1 MGKEGSIIKR
11 TSDIIISL
19 IVLLITSPVLLLA
32 IAAIRIESSGPAIF
46 VQLRA
51 GKNGKP
57 FKMFKLRGMVENA
70 LEIGPNLT
78 QVNDP
83 RLTKTGK
90 LFRRLSIDEIPQ
102 FINVLFGSMSIVG
115 PRPEILDITN
125 NYSKEQKKV
134 FQFTPGITGFSQI
147 NGRQMLTPEERTRM
161 EVEYYRNATFIS
173 DLLILLKT
181 PLVVLTNEG
190 NV

>member
-19 IVLLITSPVLLLA
+19 FVLLITSPVLLLA
-32 IAAIRIESSGPAIF
+32 IAAIRIESMGPAIF

-83 RLTKTGK
+83 RLTKMGK
-90 LFRRLSIDEIPQ
+90 FLRRLSIDEIPQ

-115 PRPEILDITN
+115 PRPEILDITD
-125 NYSKEQKKV
+125 NYTEEQKKV

-147 NGRQMLTPEERTRM
+147 NGRQMLTPEERIRM
-161 EVEYYRNATFIS
+161 EVEYYQSATFIS

-181 PLVVLTNEG
+181 PLVILTNEG

>member
-11 TSDIIISL
+11 ISDIIISL
-19 IVLLITSPVLLLA
+19 FVLIVTSPVLLLA
-32 IAAIRIESSGPAIF
+32 IIVIRIESPGQAIF

-57 FKMFKLRGMVENA
+57 FKMYKLRGMVENA

-78 QVNDP
+78 QINDP

-90 LFRRLSIDEIPQ
+90 FFRRFSIDELPQ
-102 FINVLFGSMSIVG
+102 FFNVLNGTMSIVG

-125 NYSKEQKKV
+125 NYSEEQKKV

-147 NGRQMLTPEERTRM
+147 NGRQMLTPEQRTQM
-161 EVEYYRNATFIS
+161 EVEYYRKATFIS
-173 DLLILLKT
+173 DFLILLKT
-181 PLVVLTNEG
+181 PLVIITNQG

>member
-19 IVLLITSPVLLLA
+19 FVLLVTSPVLLLA
-32 IAAIRIESSGPAIF
+32 MAVIRIESPGSAIF

-51 GKNGKP
+51 GKNGNP

-90 LFRRLSIDEIPQ
+90 FLRRLSIDEIPQ
-102 FINVLFGSMSIVG
+102 FINVLFGTMSIVG

-125 NYSKEQKKV
+125 NYTEEQKKV

-147 NGRQMLTPEERTRM
+147 NGRQMLTPEQRTRM

-181 PLVVLTNEG
+181 PFVILTNEG

>member
-90 LFRRLSIDEIPQ
+90 LLRRLSIDEIPQ

-125 NYSKEQKKV
+125 NYTEEQKKV

-161 EVEYYRNATFIS
+161 EVEYYDKATFIS

-181 PLVVLTNEG
+181 PFVILTNEG
-190 NV
+190 NI

>member
-1 MGKEGSIIKR
+1 MGREGSIIKR
-11 TSDIIISL
+11 ISDIIISL
-19 IVLLITSPVLLLA
+19 FVLIVTSPVLLLA
-32 IAAIRIESSGPAIF
+32 IIAIRIESPGQAIF
-46 VQLRA
+46 IQLRA

-57 FKMFKLRGMVENA
+57 FKMYKLRGMVKNA

-90 LFRRLSIDEIPQ
+90 FLRRLSIDEIPQ

-115 PRPEILDITN
+115 PRPEILDITD
-125 NYSKEQKKV
+125 NYSEEQKKV
-134 FQFTPGITGFSQI
+134 FKFTPGITGFSQI
-147 NGRQMLTPEERTRM
+147 NGRQMLTPEQRTQM
-161 EVEYYRNATFIS
+161 EVEYYRKATFIS
-173 DLLILLKT
+173 DFLILLKT
-181 PLVVLTNEG
+181 PLVILTNQG

>member
-19 IVLLITSPVLLLA
+19 FVLLITSPVLLLA
-32 IAAIRIESSGPAIF
+32 IAAIRIESMGPAIF

-83 RLTKTGK
+83 RLTKMGK
-90 LFRRLSIDEIPQ
+90 FLRRLSIDEIPQ

-115 PRPEILDITN
+115 PRPEILDITD
-125 NYSKEQKKV
+125 NYTEEQKKV

-147 NGRQMLTPEERTRM
+147 NGRQMLTPEERIRM
-161 EVEYYRNATFIS
+161 EVEYYQSATFIS
-173 DLLILLKT
+173 DLLMLLIT
-181 PLVVLTNEG
+181 PLVILTNEG

>member
-1 MGKEGSIIKR
+1 MGREGSIIKR
-11 TSDIIISL
+11 ISDIIISL
-19 IVLLITSPVLLLA
+19 FVLIVTSPVLLLA
-32 IAAIRIESSGPAIF
+32 IIAIRIESPGQAIF
-46 VQLRA
+46 IQLRA

-57 FKMFKLRGMVENA
+57 FKMYKLRGMVKNA

-90 LFRRLSIDEIPQ
+90 FLRRLSIDEIPQ

-115 PRPEILDITN
+115 PRPEILDITD
-125 NYSKEQKKV
+125 NYSEEQKKV

-147 NGRQMLTPEERTRM
+147 NGRQMLTPEQRTQM
-161 EVEYYRNATFIS
+161 EVEYYRKATFIS
-173 DLLILLKT
+173 DFLILLKT
-181 PLVVLTNEG
+181 PLVILTNQG

>member
-19 IVLLITSPVLLLA
+19 FVLLITSPVILLA
-32 IAAIRIESSGPAIF
+32 IAAIRIESTGSAIF

-78 QVNDP
+78 QANDP

-90 LFRRLSIDEIPQ
+90 LFRRMSIDEIPQ

-125 NYSKEQKKV
+125 NYTEEQKKV

-147 NGRQMLTPEERTRM
+147 NGRQMLKPEERTRM
-161 EVEYYRNATFIS
+161 EVEYYQSATFVS

-181 PLVVLTNEG
+181 PLIVLTNEG